1 MYRINFYVPASHL
14 EAVKDALF
22 EAGAG
27 SIGDY
32 QRCSWQV
39 AGEGQF
45 LPGTASNPSIGRVGQ
60 LERVAE
66 YKVEMVCQPRCIRAA
81 IAALK
86 AAHPYEEPAWDVV
99 ETLSDFP
106 A

>member
-14 EAVKDALF
+14 EVVKDALF
-22 EAGAG
+22 DAGAG

-45 LPGTASNPSIGRVGQ
+45 LPGDNSNPRIGTRGD
-60 LERVAE
+60 LEKVAE
-66 YKVEMVCQPRCIRAA
+66 YKVEMVCHRDCIEAA

-99 ETLSDFP
+99 AMVTDFG

>member
-14 EAVKDALF
+14 ELVKDALF

-27 SIGDY
+27 SLGGY

-45 LPGTASNPSIGRVGQ
+45 LPGADSDPHIGTAGQ
-60 LERVAE
+60 LERVEE
-66 YKVEMVCQPRCIRAA
+66 YKVEMVCHPDCISAA
-81 IAALK
+81 IDALK

-99 ETLSDFP
+99 ATLSEFP